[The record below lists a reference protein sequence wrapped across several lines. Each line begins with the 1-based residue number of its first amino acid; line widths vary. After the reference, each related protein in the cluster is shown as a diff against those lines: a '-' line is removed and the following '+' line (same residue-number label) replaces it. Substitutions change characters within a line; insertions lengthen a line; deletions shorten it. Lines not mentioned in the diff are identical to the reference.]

1 MSQVSSL
8 NEKQQ
13 EAIDA
18 RNRNILVSA
27 PAGSGKTKIL
37 VSRIL
42 ALLKEGVSI
51 EAFLVLT
58 FTQAAAQE
66 MKQRLVGM
74 LEEEILQ
81 ADGKLKVHL
90 EKQKAEMPYAFIT
103 NFHGFCNQ
111 LIDRYGY
118 LVGSKTVMKF

>member
-58 FTQAAAQE
+58 FC
-66 MKQRLVGM
+66 
-74 LEEEILQ
+74 
-81 ADGKLKVHL
+81 
-90 EKQKAEMPYAFIT
+90 P
-103 NFHGFCNQ
+103 CNYKFF
-111 LIDRYGY
+111 LHFRSYGY
-118 LVGSKTVMKF
+118 LQYLICQSRIEESY

>member
-51 EAFLVLT
+51 DAFLVLT
-58 FTQAAAQE
+58 FTQAAAQ
-66 MKQRLVGM
+66 
-74 LEEEILQ
+74 
-81 ADGKLKVHL
+81 
-90 EKQKAEMPYAFIT
+90 
-103 NFHGFCNQ
+103 
-111 LIDRYGY
+111 
-118 LVGSKTVMKF
+118 